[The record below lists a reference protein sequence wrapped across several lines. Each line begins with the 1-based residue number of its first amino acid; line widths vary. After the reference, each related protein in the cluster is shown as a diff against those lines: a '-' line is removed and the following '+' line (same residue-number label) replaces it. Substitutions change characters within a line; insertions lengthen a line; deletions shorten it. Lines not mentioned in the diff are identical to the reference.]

1 MLLASGAQASPFGPG
16 ELLVFDLKWK
26 FVTGGVATMS
36 VHPVPGDTSLWQI
49 RTRARS
55 VGVVDVFYTVR
66 DTLSSTIRKSTLLP
80 VRYEKF
86 QHEGWFHR
94 DSTYVFDQE
103 AGTVTRSSRGRTV
116 GELRLNQNVHDILSS
131 LYRVRT
137 SPLMVGSFV
146 PVTVYEGGK
155 LYTAR
160 VNVLRRERVTVPAG
174 TFSCIVVEPILQ
186 SEAIF
191 VQKGRL
197 WIWLTDDAR
206 RIPVLMESAIPV
218 GKIRAELTSYRPYYG
233 SPP

>member
-1 MLLASGAQASPFGPG
+1 MLLASGAPASPFGPG

-49 RTRARS
+49 RARAHS
-55 VGVVDVFYTVR
+55 TGVVDLFYTVR
-66 DTLSSTIRKSTLLP
+66 DTITSTVRKSAILP
-80 VRYEKF
+80 VRFEKF

-137 SPLMVGSFV
+137 SPLVVGSFV

-206 RIPVLMESAIPV
+206 RFPVLMESAIPV